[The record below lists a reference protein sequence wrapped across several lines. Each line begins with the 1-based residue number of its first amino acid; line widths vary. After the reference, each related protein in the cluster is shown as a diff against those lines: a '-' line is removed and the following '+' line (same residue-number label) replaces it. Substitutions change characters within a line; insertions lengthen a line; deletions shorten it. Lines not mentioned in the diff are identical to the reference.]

1 MNIYKIILTFLNL
14 RALKKENNA
23 KINVSIHKCNE
34 HNFNVINRNI
44 NLGQTESYTLY
55 FIIGGGGSFSPPY
68 IYCQVHCRSVG
79 AASQSLET
87 VCEESVAALI

>member
-55 FIIGGGGSFSPPY
+55 FIIWGGGGQLQPS
-68 IYCQVHCRSVG
+68 VHLLSGSLSECRSCFAEPG
-79 AASQSLET
+79 NGL
-87 VCEESVAALI
+87 

>member
-14 RALKKENNA
+14 RGLKKENNA
-23 KINVSIHKCNE
+23 KINVSTHKCHE

-55 FIIGGGGSFSPPY
+55 FIIWGGQLQPS
-68 IYCQVHCRSVG
+68 VHLLSGLLSECRRCFG
-79 AASQSLET
+79 EPGNGL
-87 VCEESVAALI
+87 